1 LMGAPDAATT
11 AERSTS
17 VSTTMPRSACR
28 RAARTLG
35 RQGRLLQPGHGFR
48 SGAPQPDQVHRRR
61 SASERAG
68 CRALTSR
75 DTGKAARCGVLS
87 PTPFRALAGPGP
99 PAAGGCA
106 RVRCWPRQ
114 PAKQPA
120 WIPRSRRAADLAA
133 DDRARA
139 GGHRARVLRVGHMVG
154 EPAVGV
160 QELAAC
166 AALLVIDTAHRQF
179 PRTERGVLCGVGHI
193 AGRRG
198 PGTGCLRGAPGRWHG
213 ASGGFPAAGASRR
226 GCRRQAG
233 RGAQPGGRS
242 TPRAHMLIRSYPSSH
257 RSLNL

>member
-1 LMGAPDAATT
+1 MGAPDAATT

-166 AALLVIDTAHRQF
+166 AALLVAGTA
-179 PRTERGVLCGVGHI
+179 
-193 AGRRG
+193 RRG
-198 PGTGCLRGAPGRWHG
+198 ASQQPARPGAAADGR
-213 ASGGFPAAGASRR
+213 
-226 GCRRQAG
+226 
-233 RGAQPGGRS
+233 PGGGPS
-242 TPRAHMLIRSYPSSH
+242 LVAAPRLVLTCSYAHTHPHIVP
-257 RSLNL
+257 